1 MMKNNKRINHIF
13 EVLILLLIVVL
24 SFIIRLFSVI
34 RNESIIHEYDPY
46 FNYKLS
52 NYLKENGFYSFWNYF
67 DDMSWFPLGR
77 ATGQTLFPGLMITTY
92 LIHKICYSMGFLI
105 DIKIICIYIGPI
117 FSVFTCILTY
127 YLTKEIY
134 NKKGCSS
141 SGAALIAALF
151 VSVSP
156 SHISRTVAGS
166 YDNESISIFLLIL
179 CVYNWIKCLK
189 EGTLFSVVLC
199 SLSTYCMGLSWGA
212 YIFIIN
218 SISLF
223 MLAIIILKKYN
234 IKHCIIYNVYYIL
247 TTILFLN
254 IPCINKSI
262 FTSIEHLAM
271 HGIYLISNLLLF
283 CNLITNIFN
292 LDQEKIKNIFIK
304 ICFIICFLIFKFLI
318 FTDKLS
324 WNHRSRTLL
333 DPTYA
338 SKHNPIVAS
347 ISEHQPTTW
356 GSYYFDIHLVLFFL
370 PIGLYECFK
379 KNANIELFFLGIFTT
394 LCMYFSSL
402 MVRLLLIFSPFVSIL
417 SSIGLSS
424 IISALIE
431 FANKSREVKL
441 ADSGG
446 NENNL
451 FCENDKKTEDRCSTT
466 NDSIKHNIK
475 NEQLSE
481 NENENKNE
489 NENPNADTDAVGSN
503 TYKTGNCINVIKNK
517 IKEKKKLNE
526 ISENKFKLIRITTIL
541 CITVLLFFLGVL
553 IILHST
559 WCASIA
565 YSESNITFYSR
576 NNEGGRY
583 INDDIRQMYKWIKEN
598 TENDSKIIA
607 WWDYGYQLN
616 AMSNR
621 ITYVD
626 NNTWNNDQIANIGL
640 ILSSN
645 EKNGYEELQKFD
657 PDYLLISY
665 GGYSK
670 NSSDDLNKF
679 LWILKIVNKKYN
691 FISPL
696 LYYYHDDSHPLGS
709 NATPFMANSILY
721 KLSYY
726 NVTNDRIK
734 GFDYARKIEVPKI
747 QNLKYFEEV
756 FTSDIWGFRLYKIKR
771 FI

>member
-1 MMKNNKRINHIF
+1 MVKGNKRLSHTF
-13 EVLILLLIVVL
+13 EILILVLIVVL
-24 SFIIRLFSVI
+24 CFIIRLFSVI

-52 NYLKENGFYSFWNYF
+52 NLLKENGLYSFWNYF

-92 LIHKICYSMGFLI
+92 LIHKICHSMGLFI
-105 DIKIICIYIGPI
+105 DIKNICIYIGPV

-127 YLTKEIY
+127 YLTKEVY
-134 NKKGCSS
+134 NKKGRNSG
-141 SGAALIAALF
+141 GAALIAALF
-151 VSVSP
+151 VSISP
-156 SHISRTVAGS
+156 AHISRTVAGS

-199 SLSTYCMGLSWGA
+199 SLSTYFMGLSWGA

-234 IKHCIIYNVYYIL
+234 IKYCIIYNVYYIL
-247 TTILFLN
+247 TTILCLN

-283 CNLITNIFN
+283 CNFITNIFN
-292 LDQEKIKNIFIK
+292 LDEEKIKNIFIK
-304 ICFIICFLIFKFLI
+304 ICFIIFFLIFKFLI
-318 FTDKLS
+318 FADKLS
-324 WNHRSRTLL
+324 WSHRSRTLL

-424 IISALIE
+424 ILSTLIE
-431 FANKSREVKL
+431 FADKPREVKL
-441 ADSGG
+441 ADFD
-446 NENNL
+446 ENNKKP
-451 FCENDKKTEDRCSTT
+451 EDKCST
-466 NDSIKHNIK
+466 NNNSVKQNINNAK
-475 NEQLSE
+475 LETKQEHWNE
-481 NENENKNE
+481 NENENKDVVE
-489 NENPNADTDAVGSN
+489 N
-503 TYKTGNCINVIKNK
+503 NCNNVIKNK
-517 IKEKKKLNE
+517 IKEKKTPNE
-526 ISENKFKLIRITTIL
+526 ISENKSKLIIISIL
-541 CITVLLFFLGVL
+541 SIIVLLFFLGVL

-598 TENDSKIIA
+598 TESDSKIIA

-621 ITYVD
+621 ITYID

-645 EKNGYEELQKFD
+645 EKNGYEELKKFD

-679 LWILKIVNKKYN
+679 LWIIKIANKKYN

-696 LYYYHDDSHPLGS
+696 LYYYHENAHPLGS
-709 NATPFMANSILY
+709 NATSFMANSILY

-726 NVTNDRIK
+726 NITNEKVK

-756 FTSDIWGFRLYKIKR
+756 FTSDIWGFRLYKIKQ
-771 FI
+771 FV

>member
-1 MMKNNKRINHIF
+1 MVKGNKRINHTF
-13 EVLILLLIVVL
+13 EVLILVLIVVL
-24 SFIIRLFSVI
+24 CFIIRLFSVI

-52 NYLKENGFYSFWNYF
+52 NFLKENGLYSFWNYF

-92 LIHKICYSMGFLI
+92 LIHKICHSMGLLI
-105 DIKIICIYIGPI
+105 DMKIICIYIGPL

-127 YLTKEIY
+127 YLTKEVY
-134 NKKGCSS
+134 NKKGRNSG
-141 SGAALIAALF
+141 GAALIAALF
-151 VSVSP
+151 VSISP
-156 SHISRTVAGS
+156 AHISRTVAGS

-179 CVYNWIKCLK
+179 CIYNWIKCLK

-199 SLSTYCMGLSWGA
+199 SLSTYFMGLSWGA

-234 IKHCIIYNVYYIL
+234 IKYCIIYNVYYIL
-247 TTILFLN
+247 TTMLCLN

-283 CNLITNIFN
+283 CNFITNIFN
-292 LDQEKIKNIFIK
+292 LDEERIKNIFIK
-304 ICFIICFLIFKFLI
+304 ICFIIFFLIFKFLI

-324 WNHRSRTLL
+324 WSHRSRTLL

-424 IISALIE
+424 ILSTLIG
-431 FANKSREVKL
+431 FANKPREVKL
-441 ADSGG
+441 A
-446 NENNL
+446 NL
-451 FCENDKKTEDRCSTT
+451 DENDKKNEDKYST
-466 NDSIKHNIK
+466 NNNSVKQNINNAK
-475 NEQLSE
+475 LETKQNQW
-481 NENENKNE
+481 NENENKDIIE
-489 NENPNADTDAVGSN
+489 N
-503 TYKTGNCINVIKNK
+503 NCNNVIKNK
-517 IKEKKKLNE
+517 IMEKKIPNE
-526 ISENKFKLIRITTIL
+526 ILENKSKLIIISIL
-541 CITVLLFFLGVL
+541 SIIVLLFFLGVL

-598 TENDSKIIA
+598 TESDSKIIA

-621 ITYVD
+621 ITYID

-645 EKNGYEELQKFD
+645 EKNGYEELKKFD

-679 LWILKIVNKKYN
+679 LWIIKIVNKKYN

-696 LYYYHDDSHPLGS
+696 LYYYHENAHPLGS

-726 NVTNDRIK
+726 NITNEKVK
-734 GFDYARKIEVPKI
+734 GFDYARKIEAPKI

-756 FTSDIWGFRLYKIKR
+756 FTSDIWGFRLYKIKQ
-771 FI
+771 FV

>member
-1 MMKNNKRINHIF
+1 MVKGNKRINHTF
-13 EVLILLLIVVL
+13 EVLILILIVVL
-24 SFIIRLFSVI
+24 CFIIRLFSVI

-52 NYLKENGFYSFWNYF
+52 NLLKENGFYSFWNYF

-92 LIHKICYSMGFLI
+92 LIHKICYSMGLLI
-105 DIKIICIYIGPI
+105 DIKIICIYIGPV

-127 YLTKEIY
+127 YLTKEVY
-134 NKKGCSS
+134 NKKGRNSG
-141 SGAALIAALF
+141 GAALIAALF
-151 VSVSP
+151 VSISP
-156 SHISRTVAGS
+156 AHISRTIAGS

-199 SLSTYCMGLSWGA
+199 SLSTYFMGLSWGA

-234 IKHCIIYNVYYIL
+234 IKYCIIYNVYYIL
-247 TTILFLN
+247 TTMLCLN

-283 CNLITNIFN
+283 CNFITNIFN
-292 LDQEKIKNIFIK
+292 LNEEKIKNTFIK
-304 ICFIICFLIFKFLI
+304 ICFIIFFLIFKFLI

-324 WNHRSRTLL
+324 WSHRSRTLL

-417 SSIGLSS
+417 SSIGLSFILS
-424 IISALIE
+424 TLIE
-431 FANKSREVKL
+431 FVDKLREIKL
-441 ADSGG
+441 AD
-446 NENNL
+446 L
-451 FCENDKKTEDRCSTT
+451 DENDKKNEDKCSTS
-466 NDSIKHNIK
+466 NNLVKQNINNAK
-475 NEQLSE
+475 LETKQEQW
-481 NENENKNE
+481 NENENKDIVE
-489 NENPNADTDAVGSN
+489 N
-503 TYKTGNCINVIKNK
+503 NCNNVIKNK
-517 IKEKKKLNE
+517 IKEKKIPNE
-526 ISENKFKLIRITTIL
+526 ISENKSKLIIISIL
-541 CITVLLFFLGVL
+541 SIIVLLFFLGVL

-598 TENDSKIIA
+598 TERDSKIIA

-645 EKNGYEELQKFD
+645 EKNGYEELKKFD

-679 LWILKIVNKKYN
+679 LWIIKIANKKYN

-696 LYYYHDDSHPLGS
+696 LYYYHENAHPLGS
-709 NATPFMANSILY
+709 NATSFMANSILY

-726 NVTNDRIK
+726 NITNEKVK

-756 FTSDIWGFRLYKIKR
+756 FTSDIWGFRLYKIKQVV
-771 FI
+771 